1 MITKDDIGDLANFQS
16 PEGCAVTF
24 YYQPTTPTNRSHRD
38 ETILVKDLVNN
49 ALRETEKKGSKQKAA
64 VPDLQRILDMT
75 EALRNNGQHGK
86 AVFACAA
93 QGLWREFDLPANLP
107 KSDLILNQ
115 RFHLKPLA
123 AIFDGMQHACVVLV
137 DRTKARVFE

>member
-1 MITKDDIGDLANFQS
+1 MITKDDIRDLANFHS

-38 ETILVKDLVNN
+38 ETILLKDLVSN
-49 ALRETEKKGSKQKAA
+49 ALRETEKKGSKQKPA
-64 VPDLQRILDMT
+64 VPDLRRILDMT

-93 QGLWREFDLPANLP
+93 QGIWPEFKLPATLP
-107 KSDLILNQ
+107 NTTLILNQ
-115 RFHLKPLA
+115 RFHLKPLVENQVRIRQGGGQFKLA
-123 AIFDGMQHACVVLV
+123 PD
-137 DRTKARVFE
+137 

>member
-1 MITKDDIGDLANFQS
+1 MITRDDIRELANFHS

-24 YYQPTTPTNRSHRD
+24 YYQPATPTNRSHRD

-49 ALRETEKKGSKQKAA
+49 ALREAEKKGSKQKAA

-93 QGLWREFDLPANLP
+93 KGWWREFDLPAP
-107 KSDLILNQ
+107 QS
-115 RFHLKPLA
+115 R
-123 AIFDGMQHACVVLV
+123 
-137 DRTKARVFE
+137 